1 MEKKFNTTGLCIP
14 QYHYM
19 VDISEKLKAIEK
31 MIEAGY
37 YFTINRSRQYGKTT
51 TLEALRMSLRD
62 KYVVLFVSFEGLGT
76 ASFCEEAVFVK
87 VFLKYLVIP
96 ELETQNVD
104 FRQSI
109 QAMKNIMNGP
119 EEECHLVELSRQLTD
134 MCSISPK
141 PIVLMIDEVD
151 SASNNQVFLDFLAI
165 LRSQYLKRNRMP
177 AFQSVILAGI
187 YDIRNLK
194 RKLRSEEEHKYNSPW
209 NIAADFDV
217 DMSFSAR
224 DISSMLKEYEADHH
238 TGMDMEAVSREMYDY
253 TGGYPYLVSRICQL
267 LDTKICNMKGFE
279 EPSKLWTEEG
289 IAQAVKVLLNE
300 SNTLFDDLR
309 KKMEDYPDL
318 RKLLSEMLFQGSTFP
333 YNRYSVLID
342 MGTMFG
348 FFKDSNGTLM
358 VANRIFE
365 TWMYN
370 LFLSDEMVGNAV
382 YQVGLQDK
390 NMFIKDDRLNMLAVL
405 EKFVKHFSEI
415 YGENDTKFIE
425 ENGRKIFLLYLKP
438 IINGVGNY
446 YVEARTRDKKR
457 TDIIVDYRGEQQVIE
472 LKIWHGDE
480 YNKRGEKQLLE
491 YLDYYKKDTG
501 YLLSFN
507 FNKKKQVGIKS
518 ITVQGKK
525 IVEAVV

>member
-1 MEKKFNTTGLCIP
+1 
-14 QYHYM
+14 
-19 VDISEKLKAIEK
+19 
-31 MIEAGY
+31 
-37 YFTINRSRQYGKTT
+37 
-51 TLEALRMSLRD
+51 
-62 KYVVLFVSFEGLGT
+62 
-76 ASFCEEAVFVK
+76 
-87 VFLKYLVIP
+87 
-96 ELETQNVD
+96 
-104 FRQSI
+104 
-109 QAMKNIMNGP
+109 
-119 EEECHLVELSRQLTD
+119 
-134 MCSISPK
+134 
-141 PIVLMIDEVD
+141 
-151 SASNNQVFLDFLAI
+151 
-165 LRSQYLKRNRMP
+165 
-177 AFQSVILAGI
+177 
-187 YDIRNLK
+187 
-194 RKLRSEEEHKYNSPW
+194 
-209 NIAADFDV
+209 
-217 DMSFSAR
+217 
-224 DISSMLKEYEADHH
+224 MLKEYEADHH
-238 TGMDMEAVSREMYDY
+238 TGMDMEAVSREIYDY

-348 FFKDSNGTLM
+348 FFKDNNGTLM

-370 LFLSDEMVGNAV
+370 LFLSDEMVGNVV

-390 NMFIKDDRLNMLAVL
+390 NIFIKDDRLNMLAVL

>member
-51 TLEALRMSLRD
+51 TLEALRMSLKD
-62 KYVVLFVSFEGLGT
+62 KYVVLSVSFEGLGT

-87 VFLKYLVIP
+87 AFLKYLMIP
-96 ELETQNVD
+96 ELEAQNVD

-119 EEECHLVELSRQLTD
+119 EEECQLVELSRQLTD

-165 LRSQYLKRNRMP
+165 LRSQYLKRNRTP